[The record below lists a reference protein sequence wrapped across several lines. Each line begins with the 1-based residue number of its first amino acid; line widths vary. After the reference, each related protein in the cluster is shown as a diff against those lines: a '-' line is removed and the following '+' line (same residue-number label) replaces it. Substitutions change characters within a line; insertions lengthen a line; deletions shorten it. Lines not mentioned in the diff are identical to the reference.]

1 MKLYTVH
8 APAPRPA
15 SVPST
20 YATPAAPPVLLVEG
34 FCLFAFLFGPL
45 WFLWNRLWKE
55 AAALVVLSVLAALF
69 LPMAVDG
76 VALLALHVLAGFE
89 ARDRLRARL
98 ARRGMPLQ
106 GVVLAPSLDF
116 AWFRLAEARPDLM
129 RSVP

>member
-1 MKLYTVH
+1 VAWSFLG
-8 APAPRPA
+8 AP
-15 SVPST
+15 VPNPFAVQQAGT
-20 YATPAAPPVLLVEG
+20 YQLTAISAAG
-34 FCLFAFLFGPL
+34 CTDQ
-45 WFLWNRLWKE
+45 
-55 AAALVVLSVLAALF
+55 ALVVLSVLAALF